1 MPAPPPQPLSPP
13 CLPRP
18 SHIHSSSTCTDDD
31 DLSSDEDEAIFFGAH
46 KPEEAHLVAK
56 LSAAIQ
62 TTAPFIPRV
71 KKRDSREFL
80 RRKTLLLPADKRNH
94 ESLSLSAQDSA
105 RLYQSQLSDDEES
118 CSTPVR
124 FAHPA
129 SIPTPSQMGQDPS
142 DLTLKFETW
151 HLSTPRDDES
161 ESAEEGSD
169 KENVPIPP
177 ISGAQGAAETV
188 SFQDLGMERH
198 CILDLQ
204 GGDDDIP
211 QLNMG
216 GLKLSDFADQ
226 ESGVI
231 FQGLDILDEFHL
243 EDVTENVMAQPAE
256 SPNHN
261 EPARPSTPLPSDES
275 EMSDFD
281 SPLEVARAGPVAIPV
296 LSPHHFTS
304 IRAHV
309 GSPCRSLPPS
319 PIIISAP
326 IAQECTSV
334 KLANLESPTHQ
345 SPRLSI
351 TTPSRVTALPPAD
364 LVQRGAKTL
373 KASTIKHAPAA
384 AAADTKKAA
393 ALKSAIRGQLDSA
406 VLARINNQV
415 ASTQKN
421 VSGSHTSSSSS
432 LGTSK
437 MFSENSSIEMT
448 ENKSKQGLPL
458 QPRPEPR
465 LVRKPIAKPTAA
477 VPLLSSSSTVNRTIP
492 RPALLPCKTSLP
504 RPKSTLPTK
513 TTSMLP
519 PPSSIPLK
527 RPASSQTNITSTSTR
542 HTTTIPQS
550 TTRPSHAHS
559 SVITIGKPLLGQ
571 PGRVFR
577 ETSTPLQVAPVF
589 SVGVGVGDHSS
600 TMSMSRIARKS
611 PAKQNLF
618 KKPLGENHTPR
629 KLGTPMRFGT
639 PRQGQGRMLPLS
651 IGVCC
656 PLPPP
661 PLALAPAPTPTPLS
675 ASAHAPITT
684 ISANTAPKENRP
696 PPVSNVAGHED
707 SPPASHTRHAEEA
720 AAAAILTSPSSSSR
734 TSTRSSHSESQTDH
748 HHQHQER
755 QQHEVSPPTS
765 SSPSPQRPARSKRS
779 TLTKSAAAK
788 PPSSKRPNPKSPK
801 STSASASASASA
813 TTPSLTPFAAPAL
826 TEKQLKTT
834 TARNTARNQVYHCA
848 IDRKVI
854 RQRGPRPPSPT
865 SKIRT
870 TSEREE
876 ADKKMS
882 REARAKRR
890 RGIHSDEMMDGK
902 QQVVE
907 KLEVAKAPGDEDDW
921 TYKTPRRPL
930 KRARRTSEADE
941 HDDHDHG
948 EEEKK
953 KLRWDRVVSVIRD
966 DGNASGSAKSS
977 DDGKEKDGEELKS
990 CIKTKVPLDEHGNVL
1005 DAQRPV
1011 DNLKR
1016 TRVVVT
1022 AVFYD
1027 GEEPV
1032 PAPATATRSKKK

>member
-1 MPAPPPQPLSPP
+1 MSAPPPQPLPPP

-18 SHIHSSSTCTDDD
+18 LHIHSSSTCTDDE

-62 TTAPFIPRV
+62 STAPPFIPRV

-80 RRKTLLLPADKRNH
+80 RRKTLLLSADKRNH
-94 ESLSLSAQDSA
+94 KSLSLSAQDSA

-118 CSTPVR
+118 WSTPLR

-129 SIPTPSQMGQDPS
+129 SISTPSQMGQDPS

-161 ESAEEGSD
+161 SESAEEGSD

-177 ISGAQGAAETV
+177 MSGVQGAVEVV
-188 SFQDLGMERH
+188 SFEDLDMERH
-198 CILDLQ
+198 SILDLQ
-204 GGDDDIP
+204 GGSDDGKSCFFCLLLFMALTIHTDIP
-211 QLNMG
+211 QLNVG

-243 EDVTENVMAQPAE
+243 EDVIEDDMAQLPE
-256 SPNHN
+256 SPK
-261 EPARPSTPLPSDES
+261 PARSSTPLQSDEPNQL
-275 EMSDFD
+275 DFD

-296 LSPHHFTS
+296 LSSHQFTS
-304 IRAHV
+304 IRAEV
-309 GSPCRSLPPS
+309 GSPCRNLPPS
-319 PIIISAP
+319 PIISAP
-326 IAQECTSV
+326 IAQESTSV

-345 SPRLSI
+345 PPSLPI
-351 TTPSRVTALPPAD
+351 IATPSRVTALPPAD

-373 KASTIKHAPAA
+373 KASTIKHAPAPAPA
-384 AAADTKKAA
+384 AASAVNTKKAA

-406 VLARINNQV
+406 VLARINNPV
-415 ASTQKN
+415 VPTPKN

-432 LGTSK
+432 LGASK
-437 MFSENSSIEMT
+437 VFSENSLD
-448 ENKSKQGLPL
+448 ENKSKQILPL

-465 LVRKPIAKPTAA
+465 LVKKPISKPTAA
-477 VPLLSSSSTVNRTIP
+477 VPPLLSSSTVNRTIP
-492 RPALLPCKTSLP
+492 RPALLPPSKTSLP

-527 RPASSQTNITSTSTR
+527 RPASSQTNITSTR
-542 HTTTIPQS
+542 HTTTVPQS
-550 TTRPSHAHS
+550 ITRPSHAHS
-559 SVITIGKPLLGQ
+559 SVITFSKPLLGQ
-571 PGRVFR
+571 PARVFR
-577 ETSTPLQVAPVF
+577 ETSISTPLQVAPVF

-600 TMSMSRIARKS
+600 TMSMSRIALKS

-629 KLGTPMRFGT
+629 KVRFCTSCLSNIERIKLILNMGKLGTPMRFGT
-639 PRQGQGRMLPLS
+639 PRQEGQGGEMFPLS
-651 IGVCC
+651 IGVCYAA
-656 PLPPP
+656 PP
-661 PLALAPAPTPTPLS
+661 PAPTPTPLS
-675 ASAHAPITT
+675 ASVLAPITT
-684 ISANTAPKENRP
+684 ISANTAPKENIP
-696 PPVSNVAGHED
+696 PPVSNVAVHDD
-707 SPPASHTRHAEEA
+707 SPPASHTRHAEEEA
-720 AAAAILTSPSSSSR
+720 AALNSPSSSSR
-734 TSTRSSHSESQTDH
+734 TSTRSSDSNRVNESQTDH
-748 HHQHQER
+748 HHHHQ
-755 QQHEVSPPTS
+755 QQQQEVSQPTS

-779 TLTKSAAAK
+779 TLTKSAAAAK
-788 PPSSKRPNPKSPK
+788 PPPSKRPSSKSPK
-801 STSASASASASA
+801 SAS
-813 TTPSLTPFAAPAL
+813 TPIAAPAL

-876 ADKKMS
+876 ADKKKS

-890 RGIHSDEMMDGK
+890 MGIHSEEEKEKGLP
-902 QQVVE
+902 VIE
-907 KLEVAKAPGDEDDW
+907 KLKVAKAPGDEDDW
-921 TYKTPRRPL
+921 TYKTPQRPL
-930 KRARRTSEADE
+930 KRARRTIEADE
-941 HDDHDHG
+941 QDDDDG
-948 EEEKK
+948 EEKKK

-966 DGNASGSAKSS
+966 DGNASESAKSS

-990 CIKTKVPLDEHGNVL
+990 CIKTKVSQSFL
-1005 DAQRPV
+1005 
-1011 DNLKR
+1011 
-1016 TRVVVT
+1016 
-1022 AVFYD
+1022 F
-1027 GEEPV
+1027 
-1032 PAPATATRSKKK
+1032 S

>member
-1 MPAPPPQPLSPP
+1 MSAPPPQPLPPP

-18 SHIHSSSTCTDDD
+18 SHIHSSSTCTDDE

-46 KPEEAHLVAK
+46 KPEEANLVAK
-56 LSAAIQ
+56 LSAAIS
-62 TTAPFIPRV
+62 FIPRV

-80 RRKTLLLPADKRNH
+80 RRKTLLLSADKRNH
-94 ESLSLSAQDSA
+94 ESPSLSAQDSA

-118 CSTPVR
+118 YSTPVR

-177 ISGAQGAAETV
+177 ISGVQGAVEAVPFE
-188 SFQDLGMERH
+188 DLEMERH

-204 GGDDDIP
+204 GGDDGKSRSVCCFLMALTIHTDIP

-226 ESGVI
+226 ESGAI

-256 SPNHN
+256 SPKDY
-261 EPARPSTPLPSDES
+261 EPARPSTPLQSDES
-275 EMSDFD
+275 NLSDFD

-296 LSPHHFTS
+296 LSSHHFTS
-304 IRAHV
+304 IRAQV
-309 GSPCRSLPPS
+309 GSPCRNLPPS
-319 PIIISAP
+319 PIISAP

-345 SPRLSI
+345 SPSSPIAPSLPCA
-351 TTPSRVTALPPAD
+351 TPSHVTALPPAD

-384 AAADTKKAA
+384 AAVDTKKAA

-432 LGTSK
+432 LGASK
-437 MFSENSSIEMT
+437 MFSENSVIEMT
-448 ENKSKQGLPL
+448 ENKSKQALPL

-465 LVRKPIAKPTAA
+465 LVRKPISKPTAA

-492 RPALLPCKTSLP
+492 RPALLPSKTSLP

-513 TTSMLP
+513 MTSMLP

-527 RPASSQTNITSTSTR
+527 RPASSQTNVPSMSTATR

-577 ETSTPLQVAPVF
+577 ETSTPLRVAPVF

-600 TMSMSRIARKS
+600 TMSMSRIALKS

-629 KLGTPMRFGT
+629 KVRFHFLFVNIERAHETNFEYGKARYANEVWDAET
-639 PRQGQGRMLPLS
+639 GAWGNVPAFHRCLLS
-651 IGVCC
+651 
-656 PLPPP
+656 
-661 PLALAPAPTPTPLS
+661 
-675 ASAHAPITT
+675 
-684 ISANTAPKENRP
+684 R
-696 PPVSNVAGHED
+696 
-707 SPPASHTRHAEEA
+707 
-720 AAAAILTSPSSSSR
+720 SSSGSGSYSYSNSFISIR
-734 TSTRSSHSESQTDH
+734 PCAYNHHLSQY
-748 HHQHQER
+748 
-755 QQHEVSPPTS
+755 
-765 SSPSPQRPARSKRS
+765 
-779 TLTKSAAAK
+779 SA
-788 PPSSKRPNPKSPK
+788 
-801 STSASASASASA
+801 
-813 TTPSLTPFAAPAL
+813 
-826 TEKQLKTT
+826 Q
-834 TARNTARNQVYHCA
+834 
-848 IDRKVI
+848 
-854 RQRGPRPPSPT
+854 
-865 SKIRT
+865 
-870 TSEREE
+870 
-876 ADKKMS
+876 
-882 REARAKRR
+882 
-890 RGIHSDEMMDGK
+890 GK
-902 QQVVE
+902 QT
-907 KLEVAKAPGDEDDW
+907 A
-921 TYKTPRRPL
+921 
-930 KRARRTSEADE
+930 ARV
-941 HDDHDHG
+941 
-948 EEEKK
+948 KCC
-953 KLRWDRVVSVIRD
+953 
-966 DGNASGSAKSS
+966 SA
-977 DDGKEKDGEELKS
+977 
-990 CIKTKVPLDEHGNVL
+990 
-1005 DAQRPV
+1005 R
-1011 DNLKR
+1011 
-1016 TRVVVT
+1016 
-1022 AVFYD
+1022 
-1027 GEEPV
+1027 
-1032 PAPATATRSKKK
+1032 

>member
-1 MPAPPPQPLSPP
+1 MSAPPPR
-13 CLPRP
+13 LPRP
-18 SHIHSSSTCTDDD
+18 LHIHSSASCTDDD
-31 DLSSDEDEAIFFGAH
+31 GLSSDDDEAIFFGAH

-62 TTAPFIPRV
+62 PPAPFIPRV

-80 RRKTLLLPADKRNH
+80 RRKTLLLTADKRNH
-94 ESLSLSAQDSA
+94 KSLSLSAQDSA

-118 CSTPVR
+118 CATPAR
-124 FAHPA
+124 FARPA
-129 SIPTPSQMGQDPS
+129 SISTPSQMGQDPS

-151 HLSTPRDDES
+151 HLSTPRNDES
-161 ESAEEGSD
+161 ESEEGGSD
-169 KENVPIPP
+169 KENVPIPL
-177 ISGAQGAAETV
+177 ISGVQGPVEAV
-188 SFQDLGMERH
+188 SFEDLGMERH
-198 CILDLQ
+198 GILDLQ
-204 GGDDDIP
+204 GGGNDDMP

-243 EDVTENVMAQPAE
+243 EDVTENIMAQPAE
-256 SPNHN
+256 SPKDYQ
-261 EPARPSTPLPSDES
+261 PARSSTPLQPDES
-275 EMSDFD
+275 NLLDFD

-296 LSPHHFTS
+296 LSSHQFTC
-304 IRAHV
+304 IRAEV
-309 GSPCRSLPPS
+309 GSPCRNLPPS
-319 PIIISAP
+319 PLISAP
-326 IAQECTSV
+326 IAQENTSV
-334 KLANLESPTHQ
+334 KLANLESPSHQ
-345 SPRLSI
+345 PPSLA
-351 TTPSRVTALPPAD
+351 TPSRVTALPPAD

-384 AAADTKKAA
+384 AAAAVDTKKAA

-406 VLARINNQV
+406 VLARINNPV

-421 VSGSHTSSSSS
+421 VPGSHTSSSS
-432 LGTSK
+432 LAASK
-437 MFSENSSIEMT
+437 TFSENSLD
-448 ENKSKQGLPL
+448 ENKSKQALPL

-465 LVRKPIAKPTAA
+465 LVKKPISKPTAA

-492 RPALLPCKTSLP
+492 RPALLPPSKTSLP
-504 RPKSTLPTK
+504 RPKSTLHTK

-527 RPASSQTNITSTSTR
+527 RPASSQTNITSTR

-550 TTRPSHAHS
+550 ITRPSHAHS
-559 SVITIGKPLLGQ
+559 SGITFSKPLLGQ

-577 ETSTPLQVAPVF
+577 EPSTPLQVAPLF

-600 TMSMSRIARKS
+600 STMSMSRIALKS

-639 PRQGQGRMLPLS
+639 PRQGQGGMFSLS
-651 IGVCC
+651 IGACC
-656 PLPPP
+656 P
-661 PLALAPAPTPTPLS
+661 APTPTPTPLS
-675 ASAHAPITT
+675 ASVHAPITT
-684 ISANTAPKENRP
+684 TSANTSSKENRS
-696 PPVSNVAGHED
+696 PPVSNVASHDD

-720 AAAAILTSPSSSSR
+720 AAGAILTPPSSSSR
-734 TSTRSSHSESQTDH
+734 TSTRSSDSNRVNESQ
-748 HHQHQER
+748 Q
-755 QQHEVSPPTS
+755 EVSQPTP
-765 SSPSPQRPARSKRS
+765 SSPSPQRPARTKRS
-779 TLTKSAAAK
+779 TLTKSTAAKK

-801 STSASASASASA
+801 SA
-813 TTPSLTPFAAPAL
+813 TTTVSTPIAAPAL

-848 IDRKVI
+848 IDRKII
-854 RQRGPRPPSPT
+854 RQLGPRPPSPT

-876 ADKKMS
+876 ADKKKS
-882 REARAKRR
+882 RETRAKRR
-890 RGIHSDEMMDGK
+890 MGIHSEEEKEKG
-902 QQVVE
+902 QQVIE

-921 TYKTPRRPL
+921 TYKTPQRPL

-941 HDDHDHG
+941 HHDDDG
-948 EEEKK
+948 DAEEERK

-966 DGNASGSAKSS
+966 DGNASGSNKSS